1 MGERE
6 KNVLKRWGAC
16 MMCIQERIRGEER
29 SQRKKGKICLAMMG
43 E

>member
-6 KNVLKRWGAC
+6 ENVWKRWGAC
-16 MMCIQERIRGEER
+16 MMCIREGIRGEER
-29 SQRKKGKICLAMMG
+29 SQQKKGKICLVMTG